1 MASVMRIS
9 SDKGRLAGIL
19 LESLGWL
26 TMNQEEKEKKIDR
39 IPSRHSREA
48 YHRRFHAATTTDI
61 RFLRELDALLNLEN
75 YNDFVLQPTPYA
87 YDNARRYLENV
98 NRTVFP
104 EFTPD
109 GEGGIDIEW
118 EHQGRHL
125 ALSCR
130 ARDIERDFISW
141 REATG
146 QYEGEPASQFL
157 LNEKLDWLTR

>member
-1 MASVMRIS
+1 
-9 SDKGRLAGIL
+9 
-19 LESLGWL
+19 
-26 TMNQEEKEKKIDR
+26 MNEEEKEKKIDR
-39 IPSRHSREA
+39 IRTIPIPSRESREA
-48 YHRRFHAATTTDI
+48 YHRKFHAATTADI
-61 RFLRELDALLNLEN
+61 GFLGELDALLNLES

-87 YDNARRYLENV
+87 YNNARRYLENV
-98 NRTVFP
+98 SGTVFP

-118 EHQGRHL
+118 EYQGRRL

-130 ARDIERDFISW
+130 ARGIERDFISW

-146 QYEGEPASQFL
+146 QYEGGPASQSL